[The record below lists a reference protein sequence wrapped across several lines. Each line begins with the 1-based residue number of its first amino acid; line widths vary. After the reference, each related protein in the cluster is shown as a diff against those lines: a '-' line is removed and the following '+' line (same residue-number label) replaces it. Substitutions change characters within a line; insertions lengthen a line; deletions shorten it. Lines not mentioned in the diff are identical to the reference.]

1 MVQVLLAV
9 IVVLLGGLGTLVLL
23 LIKRTASRLDVHE
36 AECLIH
42 QKWVRGRLDK
52 GGAVIERLDERTENM
67 RADVETI
74 KGLLLKGD

>member
-1 MVQVLLAV
+1 MFDPPEVGA
-9 IVVLLGGLGTLVLL
+9 
-23 LIKRTASRLDVHE
+23 
-36 AECLIH
+36 
-42 QKWVRGRLDK
+42 GRLDK